1 MMTDVGIEDKV
12 TLEEVQRLVID
23 KDEKRIKGYD
33 AIERAVITNER
44 DDYGR
49 VKRVPIEQLRKYL
62 ANRKP

>member
-1 MMTDVGIEDKV
+1 MTDVGIEDKV